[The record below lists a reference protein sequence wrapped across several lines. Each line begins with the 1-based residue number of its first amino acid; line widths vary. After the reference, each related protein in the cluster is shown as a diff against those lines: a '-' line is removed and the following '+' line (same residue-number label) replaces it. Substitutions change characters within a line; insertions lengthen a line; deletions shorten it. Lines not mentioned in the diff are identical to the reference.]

1 VGKTSSPVKLFSN
14 PLQSINSYPGNL
26 YAWSTQVAQ
35 FSSSAASN
43 PQLYALKLS
52 QERVQQMEQLQQAEP
67 MRWED
72 IV

>member
-1 VGKTSSPVKLFSN
+1 VKIVFI
-14 PLQSINSYPGNL
+14 PLQPTKLHSGNL
-26 YAWSTQVAQ
+26 YAWHPQVAQ

-52 QERVQQMEQLQQAEP
+52 QERVQQMEELQQAEP

>member
-1 VGKTSSPVKLFSN
+1 VETCLRGKP
-14 PLQSINSYPGNL
+14 
-26 YAWSTQVAQ
+26 QVAQ

-52 QERVQQMEQLQQAEP
+52 QERKQQMEQLQQAEP

>member
-1 VGKTSSPVKLFSN
+1 MLSPCKSTVKPVLRGS
-14 PLQSINSYPGNL
+14 PAGCWLL
-26 YAWSTQVAQ
+26 VAACLQVAQ

-52 QERVQQMEQLQQAEP
+52 QERKQQMEELHHNEP